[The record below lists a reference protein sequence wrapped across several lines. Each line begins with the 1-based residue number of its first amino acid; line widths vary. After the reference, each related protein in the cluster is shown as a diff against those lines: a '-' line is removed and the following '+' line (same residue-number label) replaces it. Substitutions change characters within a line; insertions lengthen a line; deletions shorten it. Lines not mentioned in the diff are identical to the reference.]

1 MSAQPQSFLTPEE
14 YLAFE
19 RQADFK
25 SEYFQGETFAL
36 AGTSRR
42 HNRLVVNLTISL
54 GGKLLPKGCEVF
66 ANDMRVKVEAN
77 GPYTYPDLAVVCSEP
92 RFEDTELDTLLNP
105 ELLIEVL
112 SPSTEAYD
120 RGRKFDLYRQLDSLT
135 DYLLVAQEQAQVL
148 HYRSK
153 PAGIGCCTSPRPSP
167 TACGWRNGDWNC
179 RCPNS
184 TRASSGRFPLK
195 VLLTFPHP
203 DSKTRQM
210 GGNQNHP
217 EPKSSPNHS
226 LCVLSASVV
235 NHEWEQG
242 GNVGELPVR
251 TPTLGDH

>member
-1 MSAQPQSFLTPEE
+1 MLPETGETMSAQPQSFLTPEE

-25 SEYFQGETFAL
+25 SEYFQGETFAM

-42 HNRLVVNLTISL
+42 HNRLVVNLTIRL

-77 GPYTYPDLAVVCSEP
+77 GLYTYPDLAVVCSEP

-135 DYLLVAQEQAQVL
+135 DYLLVAQEQVQVL
-148 HYRSK
+148 HYRKQASGDWLLHESTALTDSLRLEEWGLK
-153 PAGIGCCTSPRPSP
+153 LPLSELYAGIEWEVS
-167 TACGWRNGDWNC
+167 A
-179 RCPNS
+179 
-184 TRASSGRFPLK
+184 
-195 VLLTFPHP
+195 
-203 DSKTRQM
+203 
-210 GGNQNHP
+210 
-217 EPKSSPNHS
+217 E
-226 LCVLSASVV
+226 SASD
-235 NHEWEQG
+235 
-242 GNVGELPVR
+242 LSSS
-251 TPTLGDH
+251 

>member
-1 MSAQPQSFLTPEE
+1 MLPETGGTISAQSQSFLTPEE

-25 SEYFQGETFAL
+25 SEYFQGETFAM

-77 GPYTYPDLAVVCSEP
+77 GLYTYPDLAVVCSEP

-148 HYRSK
+148 HYRK
-153 PAGIGCCTSPRPSP
+153 PAS
-167 TACGWRNGDWNC
+167 GDWLLHE
-179 RCPNS
+179 S
-184 TRASSGRFPLK
+184 TALTDSLRLEEWGLELPLSELYAGIEWE
-195 VLLTFPHP
+195 V
-203 DSKTRQM
+203 SA
-210 GGNQNHP
+210 
-217 EPKSSPNHS
+217 E
-226 LCVLSASVV
+226 SASD
-235 NHEWEQG
+235 
-242 GNVGELPVR
+242 LSSS
-251 TPTLGDH
+251 